1 MNGNNNCVG
10 ILLVMALFVIFF
22 YYCYN
27 NSKSNYSNAG
37 CEDLKTYS
45 NYKPCVYMDDYGLNR
60 YTPNV
65 WPNCYL
71 NEHTS

>member
-10 ILLVMALFVIFF
+10 ILLAASLLVIFF

-27 NSKSNYSNAG
+27 KSNYSNVG

-71 NEHTS
+71 KK